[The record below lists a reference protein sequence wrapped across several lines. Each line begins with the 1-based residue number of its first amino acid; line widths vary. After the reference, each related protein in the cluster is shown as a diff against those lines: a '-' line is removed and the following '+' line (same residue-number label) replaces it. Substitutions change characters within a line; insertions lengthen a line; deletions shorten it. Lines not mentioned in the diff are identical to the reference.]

1 VFPPGGR
8 AGRDLVRWKCLPTRA
23 DRPAAPLAHARA
35 AAMPRKLKYH
45 EQKLLKKV
53 DFLNWKADGNQREVK
68 ILRRYHIQDRED
80 YHTYNKIVGM
90 ITSLTTHLKKMDPRD
105 PVRIELTDNLLDKLH
120 GLGLIQHKKLLACD
134 QIAASTLCRRRLP
147 VVLCRLKFAETLKE
161 AATIVEQGHIR
172 VGPETVTDPAYI
184 VTRQMEDYLTWVDTS
199 KIKRHVMKYNDK
211 LDDYDLL

>member
-1 VFPPGGR
+1 
-8 AGRDLVRWKCLPTRA
+8 
-23 DRPAAPLAHARA
+23 
-35 AAMPRKLKYH
+35 MPRKLKYH

-68 ILRRYHIQDRED
+68 ILRRYHVQDRED
-80 YHTYNKIVGM
+80 YHTYNKICGM
-90 ITSLTTHLKKMDPRD
+90 ITSLTSSLKKMDPRD
-105 PVRIELTDNLLDKLH
+105 PVRIELTDQLLDKLH

-147 VVLCRLKFAETLKE
+147 VVLARLKFAETLKE
-161 AATIVEQGHIR
+161 AATLIEQGHIR